1 VVITTLDPFKG
12 RGREL
17 ARFDLGSNYN
27 SWWCDVSPDGTRIA
41 ATPTPTGPIYILSL
55 HGKPVQQIHVKGWNN
70 LLAMT
75 WAADGKGLLVVA
87 GVGTGKVVLHVD
99 LQGNAH
105 SLWENVGAFG
115 ETLPSPSPDGHHVA
129 LSGWT
134 MDSNMWVME
143 NF

>member
-1 VVITTLDPFKG
+1 
-12 RGREL
+12 
-17 ARFDLGSNYN
+17 
-27 SWWCDVSPDGTRIA
+27 
-41 ATPTPTGPIYILSL
+41 
-55 HGKPVQQIHVKGWNN
+55 
-70 LLAMT
+70 
-75 WAADGKGLLVVA
+75 LLVVA